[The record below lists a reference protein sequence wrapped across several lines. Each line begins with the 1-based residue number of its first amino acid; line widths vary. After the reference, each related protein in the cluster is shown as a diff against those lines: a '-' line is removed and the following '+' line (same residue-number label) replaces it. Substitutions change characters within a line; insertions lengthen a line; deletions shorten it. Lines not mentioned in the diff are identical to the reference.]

1 MVAELI
7 ALDEAFFLDVLDCE
21 LFVVDFCTTL
31 EVIVLPSFWL
41 LRLLLMLVPAWRES
55 CPEAGTR
62 PFLTLTSTRERGVT
76 IGLRSMPD
84 AAGFYLSVFI
94 PLL

>member
-31 EVIVLPSFWL
+31 EVIVLAKHLNLFC
-41 LRLLLMLVPAWRES
+41 LLMIKV
-55 CPEAGTR
+55 
-62 PFLTLTSTRERGVT
+62 
-76 IGLRSMPD
+76 I
-84 AAGFYLSVFI
+84 SVFMVI
-94 PLL
+94 ALMSLEIVFLINLKKNLIFLKIFQNLTRMLLQN

>member
-31 EVIVLPSFWL
+31 EVIVLPSF
-41 LRLLLMLVPAWRES
+41 
-55 CPEAGTR
+55 
-62 PFLTLTSTRERGVT
+62 
-76 IGLRSMPD
+76 
-84 AAGFYLSVFI
+84 
-94 PLL
+94 